1 MIEGL
6 LHLDLKDYT
15 ASYRA
20 FIRARGVYDDHID
33 TRLECYI
40 AESLIRNGDYHEPR
54 EILEQLLRRGF
65 DNPEEESIAYYLM
78 GQIALKT
85 GEDDE
90 ALRMFALSRRA
101 MNTKR
106 TELYNK
112 ISEMYYSIGNREKSL
127 EFALKASELRLTE
140 TT

>member
-1 MIEGL
+1 
-6 LHLDLKDYT
+6 
-15 ASYRA
+15 
-20 FIRARGVYDDHID
+20 
-33 TRLECYI
+33 
-40 AESLIRNGDYHEPR
+40 
-54 EILEQLLRRGF
+54 
-65 DNPEEESIAYYLM
+65 M

-90 ALRMFALSRRA
+90 ALRMFALSRLA
-101 MNTKR
+101 MNNKR

-127 EFALKASELRLTE
+127 EYALKANELRLTE